1 MKKKDKYLLIIF
13 FVMSLIWT
21 FLVYFNVFSNM
32 DIKIYDFIISFK
44 SEFNTYFFKIITFLC
59 SIKFIAL
66 MCILSILL
74 TLFKK
79 DKSYLLIILVTLV
92 SSVVNLIIKNII
104 RRDRPDKINWLI
116 TESNF
121 SFPSGHSMMAT
132 VFYGFLTY
140 LLYRSKLNKS
150 LEITSEGMA
159 IIPTE
164 WKTEILCYEFKG
176 KIDDTDFLVYTNVET
191 GREENILV
199 IIDTPNGILTQ

>member
-13 FVMSLIWT
+13 SVISLIWT
-21 FLVYFNVFSNM
+21 FLVYFNVFNNM
-32 DIKIYDFIISFK
+32 DIKIYNFIISFK

-66 MCILSILL
+66 MCIILILL
-74 TLFKK
+74 TLIKK
-79 DKSYLLIILVTLV
+79 DKSYLLIIFATLV

-140 LLYRSKLNKS
+140 LLHRSKLNKS
-150 LEITSEGMA
+150 VKIIILIMVLFLILLIGISRIYLGVHYTSDVIGGFLWGSTLLIL
-159 IIPTE
+159 IIVLT
-164 WKTEILCYEFKG
+164 KKG
-176 KIDDTDFLVYTNVET
+176 KL
-191 GREENILV
+191 L
-199 IIDTPNGILTQ
+199 

>member
-13 FVMSLIWT
+13 SVISLIWT
-21 FLVYFNVFSNM
+21 FLVYFNVFNNM
-32 DIKIYDFIISFK
+32 DIKIYNFIISFK

-59 SIKFIAL
+59 SINFIAL
-66 MCILSILL
+66 MCIISLLL
-74 TLFKK
+74 TLIKK
-79 DKSYLLIILVTLV
+79 DKSYLLIIFVTLV

-140 LLYRSKLNKS
+140 LLHRSKLNKS
-150 LEITSEGMA
+150 VKIIILIMVLFLILLIGISRIYLGVHYTSDVIGGFLWGSTLLIL
-159 IIPTE
+159 IIVLT
-164 WKTEILCYEFKG
+164 KKG
-176 KIDDTDFLVYTNVET
+176 KL
-191 GREENILV
+191 L
-199 IIDTPNGILTQ
+199 

>member
-13 FVMSLIWT
+13 LVISLIWT
-21 FLVYFNVFSNM
+21 FLVYFNVFDNI

-44 SEFNTYFFKIITFLC
+44 SDFNTYFFKIITFLC

-66 MCILSILL
+66 MCIISLLL
-74 TLFKK
+74 TLIKK
-79 DKSYLLIILVTLV
+79 DKSYLLIMLVSII

-132 VFYGFLTY
+132 VFYGFLAY
-140 LLYRSKLNKS
+140 LLYKSKINKNVKVIVLIMTFILILLIGIS
-150 LEITSEGMA
+150 RIYLGVHYTSDVIGGFLWGSTLLIL
-159 IIPTE
+159 IIGLT
-164 WKTEILCYEFKG
+164 KKG
-176 KIDDTDFLVYTNVET
+176 KIL
-191 GREENILV
+191 
-199 IIDTPNGILTQ
+199 

>member
-13 FVMSLIWT
+13 FVISLIWT
-21 FLVYFNVFSNM
+21 FLVYFNVFNNM

-59 SIKFIAL
+59 SIMFIAL
-66 MCILSILL
+66 MCIISILL
-74 TLFKK
+74 TLIKK

-150 LEITSEGMA
+150 VKIIILIMMLFLILLIGISRIYLGVHYTSDVIGGFLWGSTLLIL
-159 IIPTE
+159 IIVLT
-164 WKTEILCYEFKG
+164 KKG
-176 KIDDTDFLVYTNVET
+176 KL
-191 GREENILV
+191 L
-199 IIDTPNGILTQ
+199 

>member
-13 FVMSLIWT
+13 FVISLIWT
-21 FLVYFNVFSNM
+21 FLVYFNVFINM
-32 DIKIYDFIISFK
+32 DIKIYNFIISFK

-66 MCILSILL
+66 MCIILILL
-74 TLFKK
+74 TLIKK

-140 LLYRSKLNKS
+140 LLHRSKLNKS
-150 LEITSEGMA
+150 VKIIILIMVLFLILLIGISRIYLGVHYTSDVIGGFLWGSTLLIL
-159 IIPTE
+159 IIVLT
-164 WKTEILCYEFKG
+164 KKG
-176 KIDDTDFLVYTNVET
+176 KL
-191 GREENILV
+191 L
-199 IIDTPNGILTQ
+199 

>member
-13 FVMSLIWT
+13 FVISLIWT
-21 FLVYFNVFSNM
+21 FLVYFNVFNNM

-59 SIKFIAL
+59 SIKFIVL
-66 MCILSILL
+66 MCIISILL
-74 TLFKK
+74 TLIKK
-79 DKSYLLIILVTLV
+79 DKSYLLIILVTLA

-140 LLYRSKLNKS
+140 LLYRSNLNKNVKIIILIMMLFLILLIGIS
-150 LEITSEGMA
+150 RIYLGVHYTSDVIGGFLWGSTLLIL
-159 IIPTE
+159 IIVLT
-164 WKTEILCYEFKG
+164 KKG
-176 KIDDTDFLVYTNVET
+176 KL
-191 GREENILV
+191 L
-199 IIDTPNGILTQ
+199 

>member
-13 FVMSLIWT
+13 LVISLIWT
-21 FLVYFNVFSNM
+21 FLVYFNVFNNL

-44 SEFNTYFFKIITFLC
+44 SEYNTYFFKIITFLC
-59 SIKFIAL
+59 SIKFIGL
-66 MCILSILL
+66 MCIISILL
-74 TLFKK
+74 TLIKK

-132 VFYGFLTY
+132 VFYGFLAY
-140 LLYRSKLNKS
+140 LLCKSKINKS
-150 LEITSEGMA
+150 VKIIILIMLLLLILLIGISRIYLGVHYTSDVIGGFLWGSTLLIL
-159 IIPTE
+159 IIGLT
-164 WKTEILCYEFKG
+164 KKG
-176 KIDDTDFLVYTNVET
+176 KL
-191 GREENILV
+191 L
-199 IIDTPNGILTQ
+199 

>member
-1 MKKKDKYLLIIF
+1 MKKKDKHLLIIF
-13 FVMSLIWT
+13 FVISLIWT
-21 FLVYFNVFSNM
+21 FLVYFNVFNNM
-32 DIKIYDFIISFK
+32 DIKIYNFIISFK

-59 SIKFIAL
+59 SIKFITL
-66 MCILSILL
+66 MCIISILL
-74 TLFKK
+74 TLIKK
-79 DKSYLLIILVTLV
+79 DKSYLLIIFVTLV

-150 LEITSEGMA
+150 VKIIILIMVLFLILLIGISRIYLGVHYTSDVIGGFLWGSTLLIL
-159 IIPTE
+159 IIVLT
-164 WKTEILCYEFKG
+164 KKG
-176 KIDDTDFLVYTNVET
+176 KL
-191 GREENILV
+191 L
-199 IIDTPNGILTQ
+199 